1 MASCELRKSL
11 IRISRRSYFQIWYER
26 SLPSGHTN
34 QPLGLCI
41 AREIVCSNSIRFRWK
56 FGYKQVS
63 LLRSLSCLPDI
74 CEVIG
79 WYNLT
84 ENVCW
89 QSYVIL
95 TNETEKRRVLR
106 RKPIYSPS
114 SMKDTVRAR
123 LSPFFSHLGNFV
135 RKSIPG
141 ETVKGDATWTHK
153 WNGRTAAC
161 IFDPVSRRTSLTS
174 WLLYPLVPIG

>member
-1 MASCELRKSL
+1 MVSSELRKSL

-26 SLPSGHTN
+26 SLLSGHTN

-56 FGYKQVS
+56 FGDKQVS
-63 LLRSLSCLPDI
+63 LLRSSSCLPDI
-74 CEVIG
+74 SEAIG
-79 WYNLT
+79 WCNPT

-106 RKPIYSPS
+106 RKPLYSPS
-114 SMKDTVRAR
+114 SMKDAVRAR
-123 LSPFFSHLGNFV
+123 LLRFFSHLGNFV

-141 ETVKGDATWTHK
+141 
-153 WNGRTAAC
+153 
-161 IFDPVSRRTSLTS
+161 
-174 WLLYPLVPIG
+174 